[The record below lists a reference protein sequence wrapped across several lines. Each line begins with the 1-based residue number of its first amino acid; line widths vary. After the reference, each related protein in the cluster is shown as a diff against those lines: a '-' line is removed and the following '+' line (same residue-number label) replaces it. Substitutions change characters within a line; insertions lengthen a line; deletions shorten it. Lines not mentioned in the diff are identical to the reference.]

1 MNLIGLRHYLNDTKK
16 AFFHHYFFAERSVF
30 EGKAWLI
37 GIIIRNF
44 IYINCPPCVCVETI
58 KRSKRTAHKR
68 YLHYKIERLSFD
80 FLPKIVLIFG
90 SLGNFSQSNGLF
102 YVPVL
107 SSTYISRAY
116 FRDGFSLSNVDS
128 AYYAKIEGNVMSWYI
143 SQAYPERQFNS
154 SYTTYQYFTI
164 G

>member
-1 MNLIGLRHYLNDTKK
+1 MAGGRSSTSLYCNNPKK
-16 AFFHHYFFAERSVF
+16 MWF
-30 EGKAWLI
+30 
-37 GIIIRNF
+37 
-44 IYINCPPCVCVETI
+44 
-58 KRSKRTAHKR
+58 
-68 YLHYKIERLSFD
+68 KIERLSFD

-90 SLGNFSQSNGLF
+90 SLGESSQSNGLF

-107 SSTYISRAY
+107 SSIYISRAY

-128 AYYAKIEGNVMSWYI
+128 TYYAKIEGNTMNWYI

-154 SYTTYQYFTI
+154 SHTTYQDIAI